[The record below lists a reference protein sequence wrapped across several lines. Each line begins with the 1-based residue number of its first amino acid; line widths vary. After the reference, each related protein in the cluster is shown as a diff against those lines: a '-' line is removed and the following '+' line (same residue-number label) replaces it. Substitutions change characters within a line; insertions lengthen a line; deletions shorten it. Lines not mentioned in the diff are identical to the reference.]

1 MAKMTPRTLSGFM
14 ELLPAPQ
21 QQMERIMEVL
31 RKTYSLYGFTPLD
44 TPVIESSE
52 VLLAK
57 AGGETEKQIYRFQ
70 KGDSDLSLRFD
81 LTVPLA
87 KYVALHYNELSFPF
101 RRYQIGKVYRGE
113 RAQRGRFREFYQAD
127 IDIIGDGK
135 LDITNE
141 AEIPSIIYQTFS
153 TLGLKRFQIRVNN
166 RKILNGFYALLGL
179 TEKSADVM
187 RTVDKLDKI
196 GPEKVKT
203 ILVEDFAVSEAD
215 ADEIL
220 KFIAIKGTIKQ
231 AVMLGLAATI
241 SHTAVV
247 WLIAFGGMVI
257 SKRFTAQS
265 AEPWLQ
271 LISAVIIIS
280 TAFWMFWRTW
290 RGERNWLENMHEHDH
305 EHHQHDH
312 EDHHDH
318 GHHHHH
324 EHGEYQDAHARA
336 HANDI
341 KRRFDGREVTNWQI
355 LLFGLTG
362 GLIPCPAAI
371 TVLLICIQLKALTLG
386 ATLVVSFSIGL
397 ALTLVTVGVGAAI
410 SVQQVAK
417 RWSGFNTLAKRAPYF
432 SSLLIGLV
440 GVYMGVHGF
449 MGIMR

>member
-1 MAKMTPRTLSGFM
+1 MTEFTTLLQQGNAWFFIPCAI
-14 ELLPAPQ
+14 LL
-21 QQMERIMEVL
+21 
-31 RKTYSLYGFTPLD
+31 G
-44 TPVIESSE
+44 
-52 VLLAK
+52 
-57 AGGETEKQIYRFQ
+57 
-70 KGDSDLSLRFD
+70 
-81 LTVPLA
+81 
-87 KYVALHYNELSFPF
+87 ALH
-101 RRYQIGKVYRGE
+101 
-113 RAQRGRFREFYQAD
+113 
-127 IDIIGDGK
+127 
-135 LDITNE
+135 
-141 AEIPSIIYQTFS
+141 
-153 TLGLKRFQIRVNN
+153 GL
-166 RKILNGFYALLGL
+166 
-179 TEKSADVM
+179 EPWHS
-187 RTVDKLDKI
+187 
-196 GPEKVKT
+196 KT
-203 ILVEDFAVSEAD
+203 MMAAFI
-215 ADEIL
+215 
-220 KFIAIKGTIKQ
+220 IAIKGTIKQ

-305 EHHQHDH
+305 EHHHHDH

-386 ATLVVSFSIGL
+386 ATLVVSFSLGL

>member
-1 MAKMTPRTLSGFM
+1 MTEFTTLLQQGNAWFFIPSAI
-14 ELLPAPQ
+14 LL
-21 QQMERIMEVL
+21 
-31 RKTYSLYGFTPLD
+31 G
-44 TPVIESSE
+44 
-52 VLLAK
+52 
-57 AGGETEKQIYRFQ
+57 
-70 KGDSDLSLRFD
+70 
-81 LTVPLA
+81 
-87 KYVALHYNELSFPF
+87 ALH
-101 RRYQIGKVYRGE
+101 
-113 RAQRGRFREFYQAD
+113 
-127 IDIIGDGK
+127 
-135 LDITNE
+135 
-141 AEIPSIIYQTFS
+141 
-153 TLGLKRFQIRVNN
+153 GLEPRH
-166 RKILNGFYALLGL
+166 
-179 TEKSADVM
+179 S
-187 RTVDKLDKI
+187 
-196 GPEKVKT
+196 KT
-203 ILVEDFAVSEAD
+203 MMAAFI
-215 ADEIL
+215 
-220 KFIAIKGTIKQ
+220 IAIKGTIKQ

-271 LISAVIIIS
+271 LISAVIIIG

-290 RGERNWLENMHEHDH
+290 RGERNWLENMHEYDH
-305 EHHQHDH
+305 EHHHHDH

-324 EHGEYQDAHARA
+324 EHVEYQDAHARA

-397 ALTLVTVGVGAAI
+397 ALTLITVGVGAAI
-410 SVQQVAK
+410 SIQQVAK

>member
-1 MAKMTPRTLSGFM
+1 MTEFTTLLQQGNAWFFIPSAI
-14 ELLPAPQ
+14 LL
-21 QQMERIMEVL
+21 
-31 RKTYSLYGFTPLD
+31 G
-44 TPVIESSE
+44 
-52 VLLAK
+52 
-57 AGGETEKQIYRFQ
+57 
-70 KGDSDLSLRFD
+70 
-81 LTVPLA
+81 
-87 KYVALHYNELSFPF
+87 ALH
-101 RRYQIGKVYRGE
+101 
-113 RAQRGRFREFYQAD
+113 
-127 IDIIGDGK
+127 
-135 LDITNE
+135 
-141 AEIPSIIYQTFS
+141 
-153 TLGLKRFQIRVNN
+153 GLEP
-166 RKILNGFYALLGL
+166 GH
-179 TEKSADVM
+179 S
-187 RTVDKLDKI
+187 
-196 GPEKVKT
+196 KT
-203 ILVEDFAVSEAD
+203 MMAAFI
-215 ADEIL
+215 
-220 KFIAIKGTIKQ
+220 IAIKGTIKQ

-271 LISAVIIIS
+271 LISAVIIIG

-290 RGERNWLENMHEHDH
+290 RGERNWLENMYGHDHHHHDH
-305 EHHQHDH
+305 EHHQDHDHDH
-312 EDHHDH
+312 E
-318 GHHHHH
+318 HHHHH
-324 EHGEYQDAHARA
+324 EHGDNEEYQDAHARA
-336 HANDI
+336 HVNDI

>member
-1 MAKMTPRTLSGFM
+1 MMAAF
-14 ELLPAPQ
+14 
-21 QQMERIMEVL
+21 I
-31 RKTYSLYGFTPLD
+31 
-44 TPVIESSE
+44 
-52 VLLAK
+52 
-57 AGGETEKQIYRFQ
+57 
-70 KGDSDLSLRFD
+70 
-81 LTVPLA
+81 
-87 KYVALHYNELSFPF
+87 
-101 RRYQIGKVYRGE
+101 
-113 RAQRGRFREFYQAD
+113 
-127 IDIIGDGK
+127 
-135 LDITNE
+135 
-141 AEIPSIIYQTFS
+141 
-153 TLGLKRFQIRVNN
+153 
-166 RKILNGFYALLGL
+166 
-179 TEKSADVM
+179 
-187 RTVDKLDKI
+187 
-196 GPEKVKT
+196 
-203 ILVEDFAVSEAD
+203 
-215 ADEIL
+215 
-220 KFIAIKGTIKQ
+220 IAIKGTIKQ

-290 RGERNWLENMHEHDH
+290 RGERNWLENMHGHDY
-305 EHHQHDH
+305 E
-312 EDHHDH
+312 
-318 GHHHHH
+318 HHHHDH

>member
-1 MAKMTPRTLSGFM
+1 MTEFTTLLQQGNAWFFIPSAI
-14 ELLPAPQ
+14 LL
-21 QQMERIMEVL
+21 
-31 RKTYSLYGFTPLD
+31 G
-44 TPVIESSE
+44 
-52 VLLAK
+52 
-57 AGGETEKQIYRFQ
+57 
-70 KGDSDLSLRFD
+70 
-81 LTVPLA
+81 
-87 KYVALHYNELSFPF
+87 ALH
-101 RRYQIGKVYRGE
+101 
-113 RAQRGRFREFYQAD
+113 
-127 IDIIGDGK
+127 
-135 LDITNE
+135 
-141 AEIPSIIYQTFS
+141 
-153 TLGLKRFQIRVNN
+153 GLEP
-166 RKILNGFYALLGL
+166 GH
-179 TEKSADVM
+179 S
-187 RTVDKLDKI
+187 
-196 GPEKVKT
+196 KT
-203 ILVEDFAVSEAD
+203 MMAAFI
-215 ADEIL
+215 
-220 KFIAIKGTIKQ
+220 IAIKGTIKQ

-257 SKRFTAQS
+257 GKLFTAQS

-290 RGERNWLENMHEHDH
+290 RGERNWLENMHGHDYEHHHHDH
-305 EHHQHDH
+305 EH
-312 EDHHDH
+312 HHDH